1 MDDIIKNLIQSQPK
15 SLSIHIIRE
24 FLQIHTLYCLS
35 KSKYGKN
42 LAFLGGTALRI
53 LHNTNRYSQNLDFD
67 LVKLERRKFQFPDLL
82 NTVTGYFKKRNLP
95 CSYRE
100 NSKRNVYKSM
110 IKFHNLLFDF
120 QLSPYKDEILSIK
133 LEVDTHP
140 NPESKFSSVVINK
153 YNLLFPVLRSDL
165 PSMMAGKICAVF
177 KRGYRLGR
185 DFYDLGWYLTRRI
198 EPNYKYL
205 EKELGIKNK
214 QVLEERLLDL
224 FTKIDWE
231 KLMVEVKPFLI
242 KKEELFL
249 YSQLDKVLKDYIQEV
264 A

>member
-24 FLQIHTLYCLS
+24 FLQIHPLYCLS

-42 LAFLGGTALRI
+42 L
-53 LHNTNRYSQNLDFD
+53 
-67 LVKLERRKFQFPDLL
+67 
-82 NTVTGYFKKRNLP
+82 
-95 CSYRE
+95 
-100 NSKRNVYKSM
+100 
-110 IKFHNLLFDF
+110 
-120 QLSPYKDEILSIK
+120 DEILSIK
-133 LEVDTHP
+133 FEIDTAP
-140 NPESKFSSVVINK
+140 NPESKFSSAVINK

-165 PSMMAGKICAVF
+165 PSMMAGKICAIF

-214 QVLEERLLDL
+214 QVLEEHLLDL

-231 KLMVEVKPFLI
+231 KLMAEVKPFLI